1 MFFVTFNLTL
11 TSWAELSIMTNLE
24 IKKLPRKGFESYLG
38 VYIYVVDLGLEYRAI
53 RFQGLCPPTTI
64 FCLLNGEKSTGW
76 LLARRQGTL
85 RSRDLLPLVYFS
97 FSWSDLSRSQ
107 YPSLYPLTG
116 NSSFL
121 LSSLFLFT

>member
-53 RFQGLCPPTTI
+53 RFQGLCPPTTLR
-64 FCLLNGEKSTGW
+64 CLLGRRAQGDCW
-76 LLARRQGTL
+76 LEGRGL
-85 RSRDLLPLVYFS
+85 
-97 FSWSDLSRSQ
+97 
-107 YPSLYPLTG
+107 
-116 NSSFL
+116 
-121 LSSLFLFT
+121 